1 MTILRNLNRNHCRG
15 GFTAVELVVSMVL
28 ASLLMIALMGI
39 VRGLDVKTKALV
51 GKRVKPAWQ
60 SVLDRVLRHD
70 FENATEIEH
79 VGNSFVLR
87 GYGGKS
93 ASNGLANWTRAEIT
107 YELVPSPG
115 GAWLVRR
122 EQLGAAAPGSETPVN
137 FVLGGVTGF
146 RIQVAG
152 AAANVSLGQA
162 IDSTFEEAIPI
173 EGSIGLSVFDQP
185 NSEPFYEYEYRAW

>member
-1 MTILRNLNRNHCRG
+1 MAILRNLNRNRRRR

-79 VGNSFVLR
+79 VGNSWF
-87 GYGGKS
+87 
-93 ASNGLANWTRAEIT
+93 
-107 YELVPSPG
+107 
-115 GAWLVRR
+115 
-122 EQLGAAAPGSETPVN
+122 
-137 FVLGGVTGF
+137 
-146 RIQVAG
+146 
-152 AAANVSLGQA
+152 
-162 IDSTFEEAIPI
+162 
-173 EGSIGLSVFDQP
+173 
-185 NSEPFYEYEYRAW
+185 